1 MLPEPFQIYVCP
13 TCRGDLSFD
22 GNADA
27 LAGTLTCA
35 TGHTF
40 PVTGGLPRFVLDEGY
55 SGSFGF
61 QWQRHAKDQVD
72 SASGAKISR
81 DRVFRGT
88 GWPEDLTGQTILE
101 AGCGSGRFTEVLL
114 STGAQVFSFDYS
126 EAADVTYRNFADR
139 DAHVCQASIYD
150 MPYPLA
156 SFDRVF
162 CYGVIQHTPDVKA
175 SFMRL
180 VAMVKPGGYL
190 AVDVYDSRKWLFN
203 ARYRVRWFTKHMD
216 KERLHRLCQ
225 QATVAYMKV
234 MPPMHPWNQLVVPLK
249 DYRGVLPGLT
259 LEQQISWSILDT
271 FDMLSPAFDL
281 PQSKRTMRRWCVEAG
296 LTDIWVERGGN
307 GVEVRARKP
316 ASTV

>member
-13 TCRGDLSFD
+13 TCRQTLAYAGD
-22 GNADA
+22 ATT
-27 LAGTLTCA
+27 GTLTCA
-35 TGHTF
+35 SGHAF
-40 PVTGGLPRFVLDEGY
+40 PVSDGLPRFVIDEGY

-72 SASGAKISR
+72 SASGSQISR

-88 GWPEDLTGQTILE
+88 GWPEDMTGQSILE

-114 STGAQVFSFDYS
+114 STGATVYSFDYS
-126 EAADVTYRNFADR
+126 QAADVTHRNFADR
-139 DAHVCQASIYD
+139 GAHVCQASIYD
-150 MPYPLA
+150 MPYSLA

-162 CYGVIQHTPDVKA
+162 CYGVIQHTPDVRA

-180 VAMVKPGGYL
+180 VAMVKPGGHL

-216 KERLHRLCQ
+216 KQRLHHLCQ
-225 QATVAYMKV
+225 TVVPAYMKV
-234 MPPMHPWNQLVVPLK
+234 FPPMHPWNQLVVPWK

-259 LEQQISWSILDT
+259 LQQQIDWSVLDT

-281 PQSKRTMRRWCVEAG
+281 PQSVRTMRRWCAEAG
-296 LTDIWVERGGN
+296 LDDVTVQRGGN
-307 GVEVRARKP
+307 GVEVRARRP
-316 ASTV
+316 DAPV